1 MAPLTSLAE
10 TEEFQNKHVS
20 LKFWFFSLIVA
31 CTLTYYVTKEHY
43 KFQLM
48 KQDIH
53 YLKEG
58 ESKDITDVN
67 DRLDYLYEKFK
78 KLEDGDKRTT
88 D

>member
-1 MAPLTSLAE
+1 MTPLTALAE

-20 LKFWFFSLIVA
+20 LKFWFFSLVAA

-53 YLKEG
+53 YLKQE
-58 ESKDITDVN
+58 ESEDIKDVN
-67 DRLDYLYEKFK
+67 KRLDNLYEKFK
-78 KLEDGDKRTT
+78 QFETHLNGDK
-88 D
+88 